1 MSPAMDLVALE
12 AFIVRA
18 KRATYVG
25 SGEPTA
31 PSRAGSHD
39 LTFVDGDW
47 SYRDSYFGGTD
58 FHGQEVVWHRG
69 EPVWAMSYYGYVLRP
84 DLIDAPRA
92 GLTIKAALSAMY
104 AEGRF
109 LGGFEWHGPHG
120 LYRDSSTGDAA
131 HFQGRET
138 ISVEGVEAYALD
150 YFGGLVKA

>member
-1 MSPAMDLVALE
+1 MSPDIHLAELE

-18 KRATYVG
+18 KRTTYVG
-25 SGEPTA
+25 SGEAAA
-31 PSRAGSHD
+31 PSRSGSHD
-39 LTFVDGDW
+39 LTFTDADW

-69 EPVWAMSYYGYVLRP
+69 EPVWVMSYYGHILRP

-104 AEGRF
+104 DEGRF
-109 LGGFEWHGPHG
+109 LGGYDWVGPHG
-120 LYRDSSTGDAA
+120 RYRDRSTGDVA
-131 HFQGRET
+131 HFHGHET
-138 ISVEGVEAYALD
+138 ITVDGVEAYALD